1 MQNKGL
7 PSLTE
12 AAILLYCVWM
22 ALDLPQSW
30 VSTPSVRYAW
40 IAFFLWLTPWMW
52 VVGRKI
58 FFDEEKG
65 STLLLLGLAVVS
77 ALAGFIGSLHILN
90 HFGLALALA
99 GMLPWSWQQMIWLLS
114 SISWTPALGYMTK
127 HFELTQQLALQISLA
142 ASGSVWL
149 LMKRTNV

>member
-7 PSLTE
+7 PSLIE
-12 AAILLYCVWM
+12 VAILLYCGWM
-22 ALDLPQSW
+22 ARDLPQSW

-40 IAFFLWLTPWMW
+40 IAFFIWLTPWMW
-52 VVGRKI
+52 VVGRQI
-58 FFDEEKG
+58 SADEEKS
-65 STLLLLGLAVVS
+65 STPLLLGFAVVS
-77 ALAGFIGSLHILN
+77 TLAGSIGSLHILN
-90 HFGLALALA
+90 HFGVALALT

-127 HFELTQQLALQISLA
+127 HFEPVQQLALQISLA
-142 ASGSVWL
+142 AFGGIWL